1 MAKKDFNLAEL
12 ARNLAADGVSKMNT
26 IAVEDVRLI
35 PAEKISAN
43 AGNFYEK
50 SDIDELASSI
60 ELTGLI
66 HPIVVKEDG
75 QGGYIIIDGER
86 RFTAMKQLETEM
98 IPAIIRRPVNDVLEE
113 LMLIEANR
121 TQRKMSAADI
131 AVQAERYTELLAKL
145 KESGVEIPG
154 RLRDRVAE
162 AMQISS
168 AKLARL
174 HAIMKNLQEPYL
186 GEFKAGTLNE
196 SVAYDLSKLSP
207 GRQKM
212 VGGKSAAHL
221 TAYDVTDRNNYAE
234 ECLSGRDCPY
244 GGVCSHGNTMYRRG
258 VKVSSWDRCFCSYSS
273 ARNGCCKTCPGR
285 FECKDVCASAAADVA
300 ADIKTKQ
307 EDAEK
312 SRKFEAEAAVRKAE
326 ELREDW
332 GRLRRLRE
340 AAGIPIDAAPLKT
353 IEPDYKALESR
364 TIKGW
369 RDRQSVSQA
378 LHNRQLMNL
387 ARLFECTVDDILGL
401 ETPGGAPGFLWHP
414 ASDPV
419 PETITGKVATW
430 GVKGLG
436 AVNAGEFTAYH
447 EAWPE
452 AYQWWA
458 DVKGPEVET

>member
-1 MAKKDFNLAEL
+1 MGRKDFDLGAL
-12 ARNLAADGVSKMNT
+12 ARQLAGDGVSNLNT
-26 IAVEDVRLI
+26 VVEDVRSI
-35 PAEKISAN
+35 PVEKISAN
-43 AGNFYEK
+43 SGNFYEK
-50 SDIDELASSI
+50 SDIDELAASI
-60 ELTGLI
+60 QLTGLI

-75 QGGYIIIDGER
+75 QGGYTIIDGER
-86 RFTAMKQLETEM
+86 RFTAMKQLQAETV
-98 IPAIIRRPVNDVLEE
+98 PAIVRRPVNDVLEE

-131 AVQAERYTELLAKL
+131 AMQAERYTELLAKL

-174 HAIMKNLQEPYL
+174 HAIMENLTEPYL
-186 GEFKAGTLNE
+186 SEFKAGTINE
-196 SVAYDLSKLSP
+196 SVAYELSKLAP
-207 GRQKM
+207 GRQAM
-212 VGGKSAAHL
+212 VGGKSAAKL
-221 TAYDVTDRNNYAE
+221 TAYDVTDRDNYAE

-258 VKVSSWDRCFCSYSS
+258 VKVSSWDRCFCPYSS
-273 ARNGCCKTCPGR
+273 ARKGCCKTCPGR

-300 ADIKTKQ
+300 AEARKRQ
-307 EDAEK
+307 EEAEK

-340 AAGIPIDAAPLKT
+340 AAGIPIDAAPLAT

-369 RDRQSVSQA
+369 RDGQSVSQA
-378 LHNRQLMNL
+378 LHNGQLMKL
-387 ARLFECTVDDILGL
+387 ALIFGCTVDELLGL
-401 ETPGGAPGFLWHP
+401 ELPTGATMRWHP
-414 ASDPV
+414 GDEPV
-419 PETITGKVATW
+419 PEHVAGKVATW
-430 GVKGLG
+430 GVNGLG
-436 AVNAGEFTAYH
+436 AVKAGEFTAYH
-447 EAWPE
+447 ENFPDR
-452 AYQWWA
+452 YQWWA
-458 DVKGPEVET
+458 EVKGPEEGNS